1 MSAVLRMKASVQ
13 SIKRVA
19 DSEDKVSQEEVRL
32 QAVYSSSEE
41 NKQWCKWTPHI
52 NFDFTIS
59 NPDAF
64 GKLRVGQSVFI
75 DITPEHK

>member
-1 MSAVLRMKASVQ
+1 MPALRMKGTVG

-19 DSEDKVSQEEVRL
+19 DKEDHVSQEEVSIH
-32 QAVYSSSEE
+32 AVYSSSEE
-41 NKQWCKWTPHI
+41 NKQWCKWTPCI
-52 NFDFTIS
+52 NFQFSIS

-75 DITPEHK
+75 DITPEEK